1 MEKYIWTDE
10 LAYRKAMY
18 LIAIQ
23 NFATLRTNLH
33 MLCRIISDIEPETE
47 YKDILEKAKKQAGD
61 MVTALT
67 DIFDKQAQE
76 DQDLKNI
83 NLDEILDLL
92 K

>member
-1 MEKYIWTDE
+1 MEKFIWTDE

-23 NFATLRTNLH
+23 NLATTKTNFA

-47 YKDILEKAKKQAGD
+47 YKDIIEKAHKQAGD
-61 MVTALT
+61 YAVAFTAL
-67 DIFDKQAQE
+67 FDKQAQE
-76 DQDLKNI
+76 DQDLNNI
-83 NLDEILDLL
+83 NLNELLDLL